1 MTEQVKLAPQAM
13 QTHMVVDGH
22 TITLCFSPDY
32 NPTLASL
39 VKETLLDTLRKR
51 RNLFLFEKLGA
62 VYVDVDTLFQ
72 FCTWYGII
80 TARLVHQLK
89 TERGAPAWIIINLYR
104 SIQN

>member
-39 VKETLLDTLRKR
+39 VKETLLDAFLRKS
-51 RNLFLFEKLGA
+51 
-62 VYVDVDTLFQ
+62 
-72 FCTWYGII
+72 GIGKSDF
-80 TARLVHQLK
+80 AK
-89 TERGAPAWIIINLYR
+89 T
-104 SIQN
+104 S